1 MRRSHGVLIRGLA
14 ALVLLVPVGR
24 LAAQEAT
31 KATKSPPA
39 TAAAGAI
46 DVEALAARAR
56 KSLAVVSYSDRDGK
70 RTGVGTG
77 FVISADGLIATNLHV
92 IGDAR
97 PITVELADG
106 GKQYPVITVHAA
118 ERALDLAILKIEATN
133 LPALDLGDSGKLR
146 DGQSVVAM
154 GNPHGLTSSVVQGV
168 VSGRRTIDGK
178 PMIQLAIP
186 IEPGNSGG
194 PLLDA
199 AGKVHGILTLKSAV
213 TRNLGFAVEINALK
227 PLLEKPNPVPMA
239 RWLTIGTLD
248 PKEWRP
254 YLGARW
260 RQRAGRILVEGNGT
274 GFGNRSYCLWQN
286 DPPKGPFEVSV
297 TVRLDDE
304 RGAAGLIFA
313 AEDVGSGAKPA
324 TPKEERD
331 AGNKRHYGFYPT
343 GGQLRLTRFDG
354 PDVQTWNILHTA
366 PSDHY
371 RRGEFNTLKVRLE
384 EDQLLCYVND
394 ALVFKV
400 EERARPGTRLGLVKF
415 RETKAEFRGFR
426 VGAKLPPSQLP
437 PELRERVAKL
447 SADVP
452 AKGPLDDWVG
462 KLAPVG
468 GEGALALRERAKLLE
483 EQAAQLRQLAREV
496 HHQQLIDRLSKLG
509 ELPEEKIE
517 LISSALLIARLDSDE
532 VDAEAYQRQFDRL
545 ARELAERLKK
555 GASEAEKLAELN
567 RFFFTDHGFHGSRT
581 EYYHRSNSY
590 LNEVLDDREGLP
602 ITLSV
607 LYMELGRRAGLNI
620 QGVGLPGHFVVKHV
634 PAKAGPAKGGPS
646 KSEASAEQLIDVFDG
661 GKPLSRADAE
671 KLIGEKLTD
680 EHLATTGRRAILV
693 RMLSNLL
700 GLAQGENDHEAALRY
715 ADAIVAVAPDAGQY
729 RGARA
734 VLRVQTKRHKAA
746 LADCDWLLKHR
757 PEGIDLDK
765 VQQLRDV
772 IEGLKE

>member
-1 MRRSHGVLIRGLA
+1 MPRSRSALIFAAA
-14 ALVLLVPVGR
+14 ALIFAASPGR
-24 LAAQEAT
+24 LPTQE
-31 KATKSPPA
+31 KSPK
-39 TAAAGAI
+39 TSAAAGTI

-56 KSLAVVSYSDRDGK
+56 KSLVVVSYSDRDGK
-70 RTGVGTG
+70 RTGLGTG

-106 GKQYPVITVHAA
+106 GKQYPVTTVHAS
-118 ERALDLAILKIEATN
+118 ERALDLAIIKVEAKD
-133 LPALDLGDSGKLR
+133 LPALELGDSSKLK

-154 GNPHGLTSSVVQGV
+154 GNPHGLTGSVVQGV

-213 TRNLGFAVEINALK
+213 TQNLGFAVEINALK

-239 RWLTIGTLD
+239 RWLTIGALD

-260 RQRAGRILVEGNGT
+260 RQRAGRILVEGDGT

-313 AEDVGSGAKPA
+313 AEEVGSGSKPPA
-324 TPKEERD
+324 AREERD

-343 GGQLRLTRFDG
+343 GGQLRLTQFDG
-354 PDVQTWNILHTA
+354 PDVQSWHVLHTA
-366 PSDHY
+366 ASDHY
-371 RRGEFNTLKVRLE
+371 RRGEWNTLKVRIE

-394 ALVFKV
+394 ALVFKTP
-400 EERARPGTRLGLVKF
+400 ERARPGNRQGLVKF

-437 PELRERVAKL
+437 AELRDRVARL

-452 AKGPLDDWVG
+452 GKGPLDDWVG
-462 KLAPVG
+462 KLAPTG
-468 GEGALALRERAKLLE
+468 GDGVLALRDRAKHLE

-496 HHQQLIDRLSKLG
+496 HHQQVIDRLSKLG
-509 ELPEEKIE
+509 GLPDEKIE
-517 LISSALLIARLDSDE
+517 LLPAALLLARLDNDE
-532 VDAEAYQRQFDRL
+532 VDVEAYQRQVDRL
-545 ARELAERLKK
+545 ARELTDRLPA
-555 GASEAEKLAELN
+555 GATEAKRLAELN
-567 RFFFTDHGFHGSRT
+567 RFFFTDYGFRGSRT
-581 EYYHRSNSY
+581 NYYHRSNSY
-590 LNEVLDDREGLP
+590 MNEVLDDREGLP
-602 ITLSV
+602 IALSV

-634 PAKAGPAKGGPS
+634 PAKGDP
-646 KSEASAEQLIDVFDG
+646 SAEQLIDVFDG

-680 EHLATTGRRAILV
+680 EHLVASGRRAILV
-693 RMLSNLL
+693 RMISNLL
-700 GLAQGENDHEAALRY
+700 GLAQSENDSQAALRY
-715 ADAIVAVAPDAGQY
+715 ADAVVAVAPDAGHY
-729 RGARA
+729 RAARA
-734 VLRVQTKRHKAA
+734 VLRAQTKRLKGA
-746 LADCDWLLKHR
+746 LADCDWLLKQR
-757 PEGIDLDK
+757 PDGVDLDK
-765 VQQLRDV
+765 VRQLREF
-772 IEGLKE
+772 IEGLEE